1 MLINIQKDETSE
13 TAFFDSSNV
22 LYVKYRDDIKK
33 MAIVYEKGNY
43 YLYHDV
49 PKYIFIRIRDAE
61 SQGKKIHEL
70 LVKGGK
76 GKKLYKEEKAKTL
89 KKEELELLK
98 EHISEMKK
106 NNPSK

>member
-1 MLINIQKDETSE
+1 MLINIQKDEASE

-33 MAIVYEKGNY
+33 MAVVYEKGNY

-61 SQGKKIHEL
+61 SQGRKIHEL

-76 GKKLYKEEKAKTL
+76 GKKLYKEEKVKAL
-89 KKEELELLK
+89 EKEELGLLK
-98 EHISEMKK
+98 EQIKEMK
-106 NNPSK
+106 NNKAPK